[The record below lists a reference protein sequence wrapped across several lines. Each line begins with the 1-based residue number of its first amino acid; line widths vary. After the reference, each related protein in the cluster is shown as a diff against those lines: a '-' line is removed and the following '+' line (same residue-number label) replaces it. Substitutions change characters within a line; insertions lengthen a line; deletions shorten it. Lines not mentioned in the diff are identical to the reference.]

1 MTACDFQVAA
11 PRGEAL
17 CRDRAAA
24 AVPCLVVLEGG
35 ISYNYFVIGSG
46 IDAAAVFSGI
56 VLKVA
61 FGDSQIAGSGEHDHA
76 GIACVFDGA
85 AGQIKLDVL
94 VVFLTHED
102 TCACGLVDG
111 DAVELVGDVV
121 SVLVSDGVAAAEQ
134 GTVLDGEVG
143 VGFTAE
149 DRLIGASGVVEGVA
163 AEIDGD
169 GATVVDVEVVGRA
182 EAVLFPVEV
191 IEVEAVVLVCLH
203 VGVHGDGEVL
213 AGGRSLCPCFGEVAE
228 AFFLDTV
235 YRLRE
240 LDGRAEHCAVAEV
253 VVDHFFVSLVKGIH
267 GLAEGFLNAFVIG
280 VGILVLAYLIDT
292 LVDLILSDLVRHVVE
307 GEHGDVVQAG
317 VIVDGGQLAVDVLLN
332 DL

>member
-11 PRGEAL
+11 CRGEAL

-94 VVFLTHED
+94 VVLLTHED
-102 TCACGLVDG
+102 TCAGGLVDG

-134 GTVLDGEVG
+134 GTVLDGKVG
-143 VGFTAE
+143 VGFTTE
-149 DRLIGASGVVEGVA
+149 DRLVGAGGVVEGV
-163 AEIDGD
+163 
-169 GATVVDVEVVGRA
+169 ATVVDVEVVGRA

-240 LDGRAEHCAVAEV
+240 LDGRADHGAVAEV

-280 VGILVLAYLIDT
+280 VGILALAYLIDT